1 MGNES
6 LGERYKTKVAITVF
20 INSSSEGE
28 NETRLS
34 PRGPAG
40 PKSARVGS
48 GALIQ
53 TPVERNDAL
62 NESRCLCFSFSEI
75 ESEEYAQSPRRGAVI
90 ALAC

>member
-6 LGERYKTKVAITVF
+6 LDERYKTKGAITVF

-28 NETRLS
+28 NETRLL

-48 GALIQ
+48 DALIR
-53 TPVERNDAL
+53 TPVMRNGAL
-62 NESRCLCFSFSEI
+62 NERRCLCFSFSEI
-75 ESEEYAQSPRRGAVI
+75 ESED
-90 ALAC
+90 